1 MLYTHRIAA
10 CSAASQCRPLAQ
22 CSIVYQHFNPEVILL
37 NRAAND
43 PSVFT
48 ITEKA
53 PTQIFSWY
61 YLRFHI

>member
-48 ITEKA
+48 ITVSRHEIGTSTYF
-53 PTQIFSWY
+53 PI
-61 YLRFHI
+61 

>member
-43 PSVFT
+43 PLVFT
-48 ITEKA
+48 ITVSRHEIGTSTYF
-53 PTQIFSWY
+53 PI
-61 YLRFHI
+61 